1 MKKIALI
8 LISAITLSCCSNKG
22 TNETKTDRFVT
33 VETHRLGYL
42 SQIVY
47 DRNTMVLYAYTHD
60 GGFTLLVDSTG
71 KPLTWKG
78 DNQ

>member
-8 LISAITLSCCSNKG
+8 LLSAITLLCCSE
-22 TNETKTDRFVT
+22 TNEMKTDRFVI
-33 VETHRLGYL
+33 VETHKLGYCP
-42 SQIVY
+42 QIVY